1 MVGLE
6 IPRPAAR
13 IARLTEV
20 VEAVQSLLAGSEVSL
35 SGAHVQL
42 KEAILKVPRPI
53 QDPIPL
59 MIGGNGPSLLRFAAA
74 CANIVGITGLGKTL
88 ADGHSH
94 EANWSS
100 DTLDSTFGLVRS
112 AAGSADRTPSIEAL
126 VQHVEFTENAEERA
140 GEIAK
145 VIPGAS
151 GSDILASPF
160 VWIGSPEE
168 IVLQLHGF
176 AERWGVTRYVVRE
189 AALIQAAEILR
200 LLNVGG

>member
-1 MVGLE
+1 MQPLLVGN
-6 IPRPAAR
+6 
-13 IARLTEV
+13 
-20 VEAVQSLLAGSEVSL
+20 EVSL
-35 SGAHVQL
+35 SGVHVRL

-59 MIGGNGPSLLRFAAA
+59 MIGGNGPSLLRFASG
-74 CANIVGITGLGKTL
+74 CADIVGVTGLGKTL

-100 DTLDSTFGLVRS
+100 DVLDSTFGLIRS

-126 VQHVEFTENAEERA
+126 VQHAEFTEYAEGRA

-145 VIPGAS
+145 IIPGAS
-151 GSDILASPF
+151 AGDVLASPF
-160 VWIGSPEE
+160 VWIGTPEE

-176 AERWGVTRYVVRE
+176 EERWGVTRYVVRE
-189 AALIQAAEILR
+189 AALVQATEILK
-200 LLNVGG
+200 LLNAGG

>member
-1 MVGLE
+1 MQPLLVGN
-6 IPRPAAR
+6 
-13 IARLTEV
+13 
-20 VEAVQSLLAGSEVSL
+20 EVSF

-42 KEAILKVPRPI
+42 KAAILKVPRPI

-59 MIGGNGPSLLRFAAA
+59 MIGGNGPSLLGFAARWA
-74 CANIVGITGLGKTL
+74 DIVGVTGLGKTL

-100 DTLDSTFGLVRS
+100 DALDSTFGLILS

-126 VQHVEFTENAEERA
+126 VQHVEFTEDAEGRA

-151 GSDILASPF
+151 AGDVLASPF
-160 VWIGSPEE
+160 VWIGTPKELA
-168 IVLQLHGF
+168 LQLHGF
-176 AERWGVTRYVVRE
+176 EERWGVTRYVVRE
-189 AALIQAAEILR
+189 AALVQATEILR
-200 LLNVGG
+200 ILNAGVDAQSSRIR